1 MKKIAVVLV
10 FVLVA
15 AAVGMQGLMASSRD
29 VSPAL
34 IMHPASTYGT
44 ASDRSLHSTR
54 LAAPPAIDGDLTD
67 WPAGET
73 IDLNRDTAY
82 SFSGRISSMDDLHAI
97 VRSGWDQD
105 SLYFAIHIVDD
116 FLVTDS
122 TDVWRDDGLEIGID
136 GLRDWYAWGF
146 DDHQYS
152 VVADGRTTDRALPT
166 TDISAAVLT
175 YEGGYDVE
183 MAIPMSQL
191 VPGTPISGTVMGF
204 TVGLH
209 DDDDGGNWDAYL
221 IWEGTNTSST
231 PEEYASLLF
240 ADRPEDR
247 LAELEAKLERLEQ
260 QVQRLLIILGEFE
273 QLTPP

>member
-1 MKKIAVVLV
+1 MKRIAVVLV
-10 FVLVA
+10 LVLVA
-15 AAVGMQGLMASSRD
+15 AAVGMQVLMASSRD
-29 VSPAL
+29 VSPAPIVHTAL
-34 IMHPASTYGT
+34 TYGT
-44 ASDRSLHSTR
+44 ASDRSLHCTR
-54 LAAPPAIDGDLTD
+54 LAAPPEIDGDLTD
-67 WPAGET
+67 WPAGES
-73 IDLNRDTAY
+73 INLNRDTAY
-82 SFSGRISSMDDLHAI
+82 SFSGRVTGTDDVLAI

-105 SLYFAIHIVDD
+105 NLYFAIHVIDD
-116 FLVTDS
+116 ILVTDS
-122 TDVWRDDGLEIGID
+122 TDVWRDDGVEIGID

-166 TDISAAVLT
+166 TDISTAVLT
-175 YEGGYDVE
+175 YEGGYDIE

-191 VPGTPISGTVMGF
+191 LPGTPISGTVMGF

-260 QVQRLLIILGEFE
+260 QVQQLLIILRQFE